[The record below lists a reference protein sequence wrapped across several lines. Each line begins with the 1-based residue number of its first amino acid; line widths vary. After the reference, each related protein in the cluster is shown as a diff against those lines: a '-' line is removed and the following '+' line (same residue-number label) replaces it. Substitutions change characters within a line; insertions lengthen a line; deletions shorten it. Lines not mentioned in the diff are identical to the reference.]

1 MVNYAAIIALASG
14 ARADDMPEEVSSK
27 DLTELIVHSTQGW
40 GELGVD
46 VAAHAANTEAMPLRI
61 RDTIYKTGLGTHAP
75 GEIML
80 LLDGQ
85 YLSFEAEAGVQWQG
99 DSVGSVVMQAFVDN
113 QKVFDSGV
121 LRETSHPLS
130 VSVDLT
136 GAGELRLV
144 VSDAGDQINGDL
156 GNWANA
162 KLVKNPA
169 GNAADP
175 GTQVDIAPFACV
187 ASWDPARVEGTKASR
202 LEPMP
207 EDDLFMRTELAP
219 DAQGVYEA
227 KVYADGRA
235 CIGLEWLERRRVKR
249 LELDFTHG
257 SAVPGDP
264 EVQYWEMSYKGRLEG
279 GSRWQGRWV
288 FLPVQVT
295 KSGNRWVMLPD
306 WSGKPEARTGALKLR
321 FVFPAAPEP
330 LRLADIRAITFSRFE
345 ETRLTLR
352 AEGARA
358 GAKGEIEVYN
368 GALEGVDGVRTT
380 WNLEEPLGLNVR
392 YAVSRPWQLSDRTV
406 LRFTLPGGSF
416 GVAVDDVVESGPVY
430 VAHAGLLVSTGS
442 QPQDHAAYRET
453 ISGSKGILA
462 QVRLMPDQTS
472 AQAMEHVYIPE
483 SSLAPTMISLAN
495 DNRKLVVERN
505 GNIAFESDMAV
516 YNSIR
521 GLPCEYGCKLAVGF
535 GGDQPENITRG
546 LQRAWLPILVTER
559 SEGGVALRQ
568 RTFVAPVDDAKKGA
582 PIWLR
587 ERALGVAE
595 FRASNTGGDSAK
607 ASFTLHITGKHPE
620 DVPTTL
626 RVEGNRAFVNKGT
639 VLLAVVETGAG
650 LALSAEGDHALR
662 IEGLLAGGAE
672 ACCVVYLPIWEGATA
687 EHLPPADATD
697 DLVRKTEAYW
707 ETVVAGGMQIEVP
720 DPLINDLFPAS
731 VMHCMLAAR
740 NEQGRTVAP
749 WIATLLYGPWDSE
762 AQAVIRGMHTA
773 GQMDFAR
780 RGLEYYIERFNDEGY
795 MSTGYTLIGTGWHL
809 WSLGE
814 FHALTGGDSWLRE
827 AAPTVDRACRWVMAQ
842 RDKTKRLDVNG
853 ERVPEYG
860 LVPPGVMAD
869 WDAFNYYFYMNALYY
884 SGLESAG
891 TALSA
896 IDWPGAQE
904 ILDAAAEYREEIRR
918 AYSWVQEKAPVVRL
932 RNGTWVPFYP
942 THVYSPCPIE
952 HLYAGED
959 QGRSWI
965 YDIELGAHHLVALG
979 IIDPAS
985 PEVDWM
991 ISHMEDVQFLR
1002 PGWGHY
1008 ENEEINHADWFNLG
1022 GFSKCQP
1029 YYARTGEIHALR
1041 DDVKPF
1047 IRTYFNSIMSL
1058 LNKEDL
1064 ALWEHFVG
1072 GSYNKTHE
1080 TSYYLHQ
1087 TRLMFVQ
1094 ERGDE
1099 LWLAPFVTNNWLR
1112 DKMRVAVDHAPTF
1125 FGPVS
1130 YAIASCVAE
1139 GHIDAEI
1146 VPPQRQKPKAIVIR
1160 LRHPD
1165 DKMLSDAEVAGASNV
1180 EIDASSATIRMTPGE
1195 GPISVRA
1202 IYAD

>member
-1 MVNYAAIIALASG
+1 MTALTSG
-14 ARADDMPEEVSSK
+14 AGADDMAGEVSSK
-27 DLTELIVHSTQGW
+27 ELTELIVHNTQGW

-46 VAAHAANTEAMPLRI
+46 VAAHAPGTEPMPLQI
-61 RDTIYKTGLGTHAP
+61 GETTYKTGLGTHAP

-99 DSVGSVVMQAFVDN
+99 DGVGSVVMQVFVDN

-121 LRETSHPLS
+121 LRETSAPVP

-162 KLVKNPA
+162 RLEKNPA
-169 GNAADP
+169 ANAPEP
-175 GTQVDIAPFACV
+175 GTEVDIAPFA
-187 ASWDPARVEGTKASR
+187 ALRAWDPALMTGTTATR
-202 LEPMP
+202 LESIPA
-207 EDDLFMRTELAP
+207 DDLFLETDVLEDADGTYVAP
-219 DAQGVYEA
+219 VF
-227 KVYADGRA
+227 ADGRA
-235 CIGLEWLERRRVKR
+235 CIGIEWLERRRVKR
-249 LELDFTHG
+249 LELDFANG
-257 SAVPGDP
+257 SAIPADA

-279 GSRWQGRWV
+279 GSRWQGRWLP
-288 FLPVQVT
+288 LPVEVA
-295 KSGNRWVMLPD
+295 KSGNQWVMLPD
-306 WSGKPEARTGALKLR
+306 WKGKPEARTGALKLR
-321 FVFPAAPEP
+321 VVFPAGSEP
-330 LRLADIRAITFSRFE
+330 VRVADIRAITFSRFE

-352 AEGARA
+352 VEDAPA
-358 GAKGEIEVYN
+358 GATGEVEVYN
-368 GALEGVDGVRTT
+368 GVLEGVDGVRTT
-380 WNLEEPLGLNVR
+380 WSLDEPLELNVR
-392 YAVSRPWQLSDRTV
+392 HALPRAWQLTDRTV

-430 VAHAGLLVSTGS
+430 VAHAGLLVSTGA
-442 QPQDHAAYRET
+442 QPQDPAAYRET
-453 ISGSKGILA
+453 ISGSKGILDE
-462 QVRLMPDQTS
+462 VRLMPDQMS

-505 GNIAFESDMAV
+505 GNILFENDMAV
-516 YNSIR
+516 YNSIAGTPR
-521 GLPCEYGCKLAVGF
+521 EYGCKLAVGF
-535 GGDQPENITRG
+535 GGDRPDNITRS
-546 LQRAWLPILVTER
+546 LEKDWLPILVTER
-559 SEGGVALRQ
+559 SDGGVTLRQ
-568 RTFVAPVDDAKKGA
+568 RTFVAPADEGKKGD
-582 PIWLR
+582 PVWLR

-595 FRASNTGGDSAK
+595 FTVSNTGGDSTK
-607 ASFTLHITGKHPE
+607 ASFTLQITGKHPE

-626 RVEGNRAFVNKGT
+626 RVEGKRVFVSKGT
-639 VLLAVVETGAG
+639 ALLAVVETVGDG
-650 LALSAEGDHALR
+650 LTLSTGGDDALR
-662 IEGLLAGGAE
+662 VEGLLAGGAG
-672 ACCVVYLPIWEGATA
+672 ARCVAYLPIWEGAA
-687 EHLPPADATD
+687 AGQLPPADATD
-697 DLVRKTEAYW
+697 DLAHKTEAYW
-707 ETVVAGGMQIEVP
+707 ESVVAGGMQIEVP
-720 DPLINDLFPAS
+720 DPLINNLFPAS

-740 NEQGRTVAP
+740 NDQGRTVAP

-762 AQAVIRGMHTA
+762 AQTVIRGMHTA

-780 RGLEYYIERFNDEGY
+780 RGLEYYIERFNDEGF
-795 MSTGYTLIGTGWHL
+795 MTTGYTLVGTGWHL
-809 WSLGE
+809 WTLGE
-814 FHALTGGDSWLRE
+814 FHALTGDDAWLRE
-827 AAPTVDRACRWVMAQ
+827 AAPTADRACRWVMAQ
-842 RDKTKRLDVNG
+842 RDKTKRLDTSG
-853 ERVPEYG
+853 EKVPEYG

-869 WDAFNYYFYMNALYY
+869 WDAFNYYFYMNAFYH

-891 TALSA
+891 TALTA
-896 IDWPGAQE
+896 IDWPGAQD

-918 AYSWVQEKAPVVRL
+918 AYSWVQAKAPVVRL

-965 YDIELGAHHLVALG
+965 YDIELGAHHLAALG

-985 PEVDWM
+985 PEADWM

-1008 ENEEINHADWFNLG
+1008 ESEEANHADWFNLG

-1064 ALWEHFVG
+1064 AFWEHFVG

-1099 LWLAPFVTNNWLR
+1099 LWLAPFVTNNWLK
-1112 DKMRVAVDHAPTF
+1112 DGMRVAVRQVPTLY
-1125 FGPVS
+1125 GEVG
-1130 YAIASCVAE
+1130 YAITSHAAD

-1146 VPPQRQKPKAIVIR
+1146 TPPEGRMPKSLVLR

-1165 DKMLSDAEVAGASNV
+1165 GHLLRDAEVEGALDFSV
-1180 EIDASSATIRMTPGE
+1180 DPTDSTIHITPGAE
-1195 GPISVRA
+1195 PVTVRA
-1202 IYAD
+1202 YFGK